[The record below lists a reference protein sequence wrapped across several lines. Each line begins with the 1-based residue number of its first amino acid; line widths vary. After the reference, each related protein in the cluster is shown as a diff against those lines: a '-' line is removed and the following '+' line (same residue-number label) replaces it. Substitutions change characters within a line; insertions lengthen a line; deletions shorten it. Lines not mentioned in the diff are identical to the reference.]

1 MPDTVS
7 SKGHPNNQSG
17 MLGGILG
24 SVGNIS
30 MSAVGLG
37 NKTNSNS
44 KEESKG

>member
-1 MPDTVS
+1 
-7 SKGHPNNQSG
+7 

-30 MSAVGLG
+30 MTAVGLG
-37 NKTNSNS
+37 NKTNS